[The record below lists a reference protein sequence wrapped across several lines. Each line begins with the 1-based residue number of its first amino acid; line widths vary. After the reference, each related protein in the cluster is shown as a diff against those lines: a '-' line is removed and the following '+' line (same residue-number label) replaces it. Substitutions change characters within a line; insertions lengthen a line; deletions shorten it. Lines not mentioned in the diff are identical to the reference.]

1 MSDACNTT
9 WTSSMGKDNDKRNK
23 RNRENA
29 KQSTLTVTASPNIT
43 INCRSTDG
51 DRYMVC

>member
-9 WTSSMGKDNDKRNK
+9 WTSSMMKDNDKRNG

-29 KQSTLTVTASPNIT
+29 KQNTQTVTASPNIN

-51 DRYMVC
+51 DRDMAC

>member
-1 MSDACNTT
+1 MSDAWNTT
-9 WTSSMGKDNDKRNK
+9 WTSSMGKDIDKRNR

-29 KQSTLTVTASPNIT
+29 KQSTQKVTASPNIH

-51 DRYMVC
+51 DRDMAS

>member
-9 WTSSMGKDNDKRNK
+9 WTSMGKDNGKINR

-29 KQSTLTVTASPNIT
+29 KQSTQTVIVCPNIN
-43 INCRSTDG
+43 INCRSTDR
-51 DRYMVC
+51 DRDMAC